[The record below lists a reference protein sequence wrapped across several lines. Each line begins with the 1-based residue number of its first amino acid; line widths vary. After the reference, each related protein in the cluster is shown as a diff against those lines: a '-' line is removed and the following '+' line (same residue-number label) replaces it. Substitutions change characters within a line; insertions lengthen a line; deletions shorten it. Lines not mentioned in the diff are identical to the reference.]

1 MLRDVAKGKEI
12 ILYLLLNILL
22 LFFIHLQSPV
32 RILSNRTHSKSPQI
46 QQVNGGI
53 EKGDKGRLAIC
64 LVGAARAFELSG
76 SSLKKYLLDTYS
88 HDADV
93 FLHSPLDKDSY
104 KFLLLKGASSLTV
117 ARIFIPQKLPESNLQ
132 REVLTAVNSPNGI
145 QVGLD
150 HNLGVSSCF
159 LLPRSLQEN
168 QNQVFLQRNNDIDW
182 MPLVLGGDIVL
193 LCGTN

>member
-1 MLRDVAKGKEI
+1 LFVFLLRDVAKGKEI

-32 RILSNRTHSKSPQI
+32 SILSNQAYSKSPEI

-53 EKGDKGRLAIC
+53 EKGNKGRLAIC

-76 SSLKKYLLDTYS
+76 SSLKKYLLDAYS
-88 HDADV
+88 HEADV

-150 HNLGVSSCF
+150 HNLGVSLCF
-159 LLPRSLQEN
+159 LLPMSLQEN
-168 QNQVFLQRNNDIDW
+168 QNQVFLQRNNDID
-182 MPLVLGGDIVL
+182 
-193 LCGTN
+193 

>member
-1 MLRDVAKGKEI
+1 LSERSLFEESNTHPVCLLFVFVLRDVAKGKEI

-32 RILSNRTHSKSPQI
+32 SILSNWTHSKSPEI
-46 QQVNGGI
+46 QQLNGGI
-53 EKGDKGRLAIC
+53 EKDNKGRLAIC

-88 HDADV
+88 HEADV

-145 QVGLD
+145 QVGLH

-159 LLPRSLQEN
+159 LLPRSLHEN
-168 QNQVFLQRNNDIDW
+168 QNQVFLQEE
-182 MPLVLGGDIVL
+182 
-193 LCGTN
+193 

>member
-1 MLRDVAKGKEI
+1 LFVFVLRDVSKGKGI

-22 LFFIHLQSPV
+22 LFFIHLQNPV
-32 RILSNRTHSKSPQI
+32 SILSNRTHSKSPEI

-53 EKGDKGRLAIC
+53 EKGNKGRLAIC

-76 SSLKKYLLDTYS
+76 SSLKKYLLDAYS
-88 HDADV
+88 HEADV

-104 KFLLLKGASSLTV
+104 KFLLLKSASSLTV

-159 LLPRSLQEN
+159 LLPMSLQEN
-168 QNQVFLQRNNDIDW
+168 QNQVFLQRNNDID
-182 MPLVLGGDIVL
+182 
-193 LCGTN
+193 